1 MIRRSVSDR
10 APHPVARVRSPRVT
24 VLAVAAAVLACVA
37 NFATPLAL
45 AQALE
50 GKVTRITLDNG
61 MRFLFVRRGTA
72 PVFAAELR
80 FRVGSVDDP
89 GGRSGLAHL
98 FEHLAFKGTSTI
110 GTRDA
115 RKEAEILDAM
125 DRAAINLMLEKD
137 RGEKADP
144 KRLEALRGD
153 LESLSKKLQEL
164 TVKDEFSQILTG
176 NGAVGLNAS
185 TSSDLTSY
193 VVALPANRL
202 ELWCLLESARLRD
215 PVLREFYSERDVVME
230 ERRMRVDNQPQGK
243 MYEQLLLSAFQAHPY
258 RVPTVGFMSDLE
270 HVTRP
275 QALEFRRS
283 FYTPNNAVGTLVGDI
298 DPAVVER
305 LVRRYFGDIPAG
317 PEPPAPAT
325 AEPSQTGERRTVVE
339 FDAEPEVMI
348 AFHKAV
354 WPSPDDPVFAVIDS
368 LLTSGRTSRLF
379 RRLVLETRVASDVYS
394 MQVPGDRYP
403 NLFGIGATPRAPHT
417 ASEVEAG
424 ILQELR
430 RLGDEPIPEREL
442 QKIRNQLR
450 ASFLYPLR
458 SNQGLAGQLSF
469 YEIIT
474 GDWKNLNAY
483 ASALQAAT
491 GPQVQELS
499 RRTFVASNR
508 TVTVLAR
515 PTEGPGPGQAA
526 PDPGTGKPS
535 EAARGVSHRPAAPQG
550 AR

>member
-1 MIRRSVSDR
+1 MRRPGSDR
-10 APHPVARVRSPRVT
+10 ARQVAARVHPLRVRLLPVAG
-24 VLAVAAAVLACVA
+24 AILACA
-37 NFATPLAL
+37 ATLAAPPAH

-61 MRFLFVRRGTA
+61 MRFLVVRRGTA

-193 VVALPANRL
+193 VAALPANRL

-243 MYEQLLLSAFQAHPY
+243 MYEQLLLSAFQAPPY
-258 RVPTVGFMSDLE
+258 RVPTVGWMSDLE
-270 HVTRP
+270 HLTRP
-275 QALEFRRS
+275 QAAEFRRG
-283 FYTPNNAVGTLVGDI
+283 FYAPNNAVATLVGDI
-298 DPAVVER
+298 DTAPAGR
-305 LVRRYFGDIPAG
+305 LVRRYFGDMPAG
-317 PEPPAPAT
+317 PQPTGLAT
-325 AEPSQTGERRTVVE
+325 AEPAQTGERRTVVE
-339 FDAEPEVMI
+339 FDAEPELMV

-368 LLTSGRTSRLF
+368 LLASGRASRLF
-379 RRLVLETRVASDVYS
+379 RRLVLETPLASDGSS
-394 MQVPGDRYP
+394 MQG
-403 NLFGIGATPRAPHT
+403 
-417 ASEVEAG
+417 
-424 ILQELR
+424 
-430 RLGDEPIPEREL
+430 
-442 QKIRNQLR
+442 
-450 ASFLYPLR
+450 
-458 SNQGLAGQLSF
+458 
-469 YEIIT
+469 
-474 GDWKNLNAY
+474 
-483 ASALQAAT
+483 
-491 GPQVQELS
+491 
-499 RRTFVASNR
+499 
-508 TVTVLAR
+508 
-515 PTEGPGPGQAA
+515 
-526 PDPGTGKPS
+526 
-535 EAARGVSHRPAAPQG
+535 
-550 AR
+550 